1 MNLMAYQDTAN
12 QPLSELDQVEFD
24 ISFFARVRMMFSAF
38 WTSQVRTK
46 VLVLSTAL
54 LAIILATAFGQILL
68 NRWNAPFYDSLERR
82 DVNEF
87 IHQLGIFAIIAGSL
101 LLLNVV
107 QTWFNQMTALYM
119 REGLTR
125 DLVDH
130 WMKEKRA
137 LRLTASGAI
146 GVNPDQRLHEDA
158 RNLSESTTG
167 LIIGLVQ
174 ATVLLASF
182 IGVLWELSA
191 GFVFHLGTSSFSV
204 PGYMVWAAL
213 LYAGI
218 ASLLSHFVGGPLVRL
233 NADRYSKEAELRF
246 SLMRTNENL
255 TAITLAGG
263 EENERR
269 HINFDISAVLT
280 VLRNIAIAQTNLTWV
295 TAGTGW
301 LAVVVPILVAA
312 PVYFSGDLTFGGLMM
327 AVGAFNQVYAALRW
341 YVANFSSIA
350 DWKATLIRVTNF
362 RHALLYSN
370 GKTHEHSKI
379 EIATAPS
386 GTMTLSN
393 LEISTHVNP
402 TATSDGFRLHETN
415 VRIAAGERIMINGD
429 AGVNRRLLFA
439 ALARLWPWGNG
450 RMALP
455 PENEILF
462 ITQTTYISEGSLRK
476 ALAYPQ
482 DSDAFSNADV
492 KAALERVGLGRL
504 VGMLDSEA
512 RWDRLLESDDKRCLA
527 FAHLLLSKP
536 RWLILDDAL
545 EGLDPDVQQHLAGVL
560 RDLADVTII
569 YVGKSEAYLRAVSPR
584 VLHLEPLPP
593 QSVKQ
598 PVPSL

>member
-1 MNLMAYQDTAN
+1 MAYQGIAN

-24 ISFFARVRMMFSAF
+24 IRFSARLRMMFSAF

-46 VLVLSTAL
+46 VLVLSTIL
-54 LAIILATAFGQILL
+54 LALILATAFVQILL
-68 NRWNAPFYDSLERR
+68 NRWNAPFYDAIERR
-82 DVNEF
+82 DLNGFV
-87 IHQLGIFAIIAGSL
+87 HQLIVFSAIAGSL
-101 LLLNVV
+101 LLLNVT

-125 DLVDH
+125 DLVGH
-130 WMKEKRA
+130 WLRDKRA
-137 LRLTASGAI
+137 LRLAASGAI

-167 LIIGLVQ
+167 LSIGLVQ
-174 ATVLLASF
+174 ATVLLGCF

-191 GFVFHLGTSSFSV
+191 GFVFHVGASSFSI

-218 ASLLSHFVGGPLVRL
+218 ASLLSHFVGAPLVRL
-233 NADRYSKEAELRF
+233 NTDRYSKEAELRF

-341 YVANFSSIA
+341 YVANFSAIA

-362 RHALLYSN
+362 RHALLYSD
-370 GKTHEHSKI
+370 GKSPDHDRI
-379 EIATAPS
+379 EVSTAPA
-386 GTMTLSN
+386 GTMTLSD
-393 LEISTHVNP
+393 LEISTHVQP
-402 TATSDGFRLHETN
+402 TAANDGFRLRETE
-415 VRIAAGERIMINGD
+415 VRIAAGERIMIDGD
-429 AGVNRRLLFA
+429 TGVNRRLLFA
-439 ALARLWPWGNG
+439 ALARLWPWGTG

-455 PENEILF
+455 PEEEMLF
-462 ITQTTYISEGSLRK
+462 ITPTTFISEGSLRK
-476 ALAYPQ
+476 ALTYPQ
-482 DSDAFSNADV
+482 DSSAFSDDAV
-492 KAALERVGLGRL
+492 AAALERVGLGRL
-504 VGMLDSEA
+504 TGMLDSEA
-512 RWDRLLESDDKRCLA
+512 RWDRLLESGDKRCLA

-536 RWLILDDAL
+536 RWVILGDAL
-545 EGLDPDVQQHLAGVL
+545 EGLDIDVQQRLAGIL
-560 RDLADVTII
+560 RDLTDMTVI
-569 YVGKSEAYLRAVSPR
+569 YIGRSEIYQKAVSPR
-584 VLHLEPLPP
+584 ILHIEPLPP
-593 QSVKQ
+593 ERVRQ
-598 PVPSL
+598 PVPTM

>member
-1 MNLMAYQDTAN
+1 MAYQDAVAK
-12 QPLSELDQVEFD
+12 PLSEMDQVEFD
-24 ISFFARVRMMFSAF
+24 ISFFARLGMMFSAF
-38 WTSQVRTK
+38 WKSRIRTRI
-46 VLVLSTAL
+46 VALSIAL
-54 LAIILATAFGQILL
+54 LIIILATAFAQILL

-82 DVNEF
+82 DVKEF
-87 IHQLGIFAIIAGSL
+87 VHQLGVFAVIAGSL
-101 LLLNVV
+101 LLLNVI

-130 WMKEKRA
+130 WLTDKRA

-167 LIIGLVQ
+167 LILGLVQ

-182 IGVLWELSA
+182 VGVLWALSA
-191 GFVFHLGTSSFSV
+191 GFVFHLGSHSFSI

-218 ASLLSHFVGGPLVRL
+218 ASLLSHFVGGRLVRL
-233 NADRYSKEAELRF
+233 NTDRYSKEAELRF

-301 LAVVVPILVAA
+301 LAMIVPILVAA

-341 YVANFSSIA
+341 YVANFSVIA

-362 RHALLYSN
+362 RHALLFSN

-379 EIATAPS
+379 EVAAAPS
-386 GTMTLSN
+386 ATITLSN
-393 LEISTHVNP
+393 LEISAHVNP
-402 TATSDGFRLHETN
+402 TASSGGFRLHETD
-415 VRIAAGERIMINGD
+415 VRIGRGERIMINGD
-429 AGVNRRLLFA
+429 TGVNRRLLFA
-439 ALARLWPWGNG
+439 ALARLWPWGKG
-450 RMALP
+450 KMALP

-462 ITQTTYISEGSLRK
+462 IAKTTYISEGSLRK

-482 DSDAFSNADV
+482 DSTAFSDTDV

-504 VGMLDSEA
+504 ISMLDSEA
-512 RWDRLLESDDKRCLA
+512 RWDRLLENDDKRCLA

-545 EGLDPDVQQHLAGVL
+545 EALEPDVQQRLAGVL
-560 RDLADVTII
+560 RDLTDVTII
-569 YVGKSEAYLRAVSPR
+569 YVGKSEVYQRAVSPR
-584 VLHLEPLPP
+584 VLHLEALPARNA
-593 QSVKQ
+593 KKT
-598 PVPSL
+598 VPSL